1 MRGDALARGARS
13 ATFPPAKVSQAKWD
27 AVWAEEPKEENPESK
42 NEELPEVY
50 WWHECLEQLLS
61 QIQ

>member
-42 NEELPEVY
+42 N
-50 WWHECLEQLLS
+50 
-61 QIQ
+61 